1 MRDETLE
8 PQDVAIAE
16 FQQRPIKYGGGGG
29 KFHHISK
36 AHIC

>member
-8 PQDVAIAE
+8 PQDVAIAW

-29 KFHHISK
+29 S
-36 AHIC
+36 

>member
-29 KFHHISK
+29 S
-36 AHIC
+36 